1 MSIEPDFNDTKKI
14 RFAFFIN
21 LVFTIIEF
29 IGGFLTN
36 SIAIISDAVHDLGDT
51 LSLGLAWHFQNKA
64 KQGRDLKF
72 SYGYKRFSILG
83 AVINSVILIIGAIF
97 IFYNAIPRI
106 INPQEVDALGM
117 FYLSILGIIV
127 NFWAYYKLRKGKSLN
142 EQVVGLHMLEDV
154 LGWVAVLIGSLIM
167 YFKGGWHWIDAVLS
181 LFIACFILFNV
192 YKKLRASFKIILQ
205 AIPEDVDF
213 QLVQKTLLE
222 IENVKDI
229 HDLHVWTLDGDR
241 NILTVHIVVSP
252 SLPLSEMKDI
262 KSKARA
268 AMEDLDISH
277 CTFEIE
283 GEFEDCGYDKSG

>member
-51 LSLGLAWHFQNKA
+51 LSLGLAWHFQKKA
-64 KQGRDLKF
+64 KKGRDLKF

-117 FYLSILGIIV
+117 FFLSILGIVV

-154 LGWVAVLIGSLIM
+154 LGWIAVLIGSLIM

-205 AIPEDVDF
+205 AIPENIDF
-213 QLVQKTLLE
+213 ELVQKTLLE
-222 IENVKDI
+222 IKNVQDI

-268 AMEDLDISH
+268 AMEAIDISH

>member
-1 MSIEPDFNDTKKI
+1 MSFKADFNDTIKI

-21 LVFTIIEF
+21 LIFTIIEF

-36 SIAIISDAVHDLGDT
+36 SIAILSDAVHDFGDT
-51 LSLGLAWHFQNKA
+51 LSLGLAWYFQKKA
-64 KQGRDLKF
+64 KKGRDLKF

-83 AVINSVILIIGAIF
+83 AVINSIILILGAIF

-106 INPQEVDALGM
+106 TNPQEVDALGM
-117 FYLSILGIIV
+117 FYLSILGIVV

-154 LGWVAVLIGSLIM
+154 LGWIAVSIGSLVM
-167 YFKGGWHWIDAVLS
+167 YFKGGWHWIDSVLS

-192 YKKLRASFKIILQ
+192 YKKLSASFKIILQ
-205 AIPEDVDF
+205 AIPENIDF
-213 QLVQKTLLE
+213 KLVQNTLYE
-222 IENVKDI
+222 IEHVKDI
-229 HDLHVWTLDGDR
+229 HDLHVWTLDGDK

-252 SLPLSEMKDI
+252 SLTLSEMKDI
-262 KSKARA
+262 KAKARKK
-268 AMEDLDISH
+268 MEALNINH
-277 CTFEIE
+277 CTFEVE

>member
-1 MSIEPDFNDTKKI
+1 MSVETDFTDTKKI

-21 LVFTIIEF
+21 LIFTIVEF
-29 IGGFLTN
+29 VGGFLTN

-51 LSLGLAWHFQNKA
+51 LSLGLAWHFQKKA
-64 KQGRDLKF
+64 KKGRDLKF

-83 AVINSVILIIGAIF
+83 AVINSVILIVGAIF

-117 FYLSILGIIV
+117 FFLSILGIVV

-154 LGWVAVLIGSLIM
+154 LGWIAVMIGSIIM
-167 YFKGGWHWIDAVLS
+167 YFKGDWYWIDAVLS
-181 LFIACFILFNV
+181 LFIATYILINV

-205 AIPEDVDF
+205 AIPENVDF
-213 QLVQKTLLE
+213 ELVEKTLLSVQKV
-222 IENVKDI
+222 IEI
-229 HDLHVWTLDGDR
+229 HDLHIWTLDGDR
-241 NILTVHIVVSP
+241 NILTVHLVVSS
-252 SLPLSEMKDI
+252 SLTFDQMKAI
-262 KSKARA
+262 KSNARQK
-268 AMEDLDISH
+268 MEALNIVH

-283 GEFEDCGYDKSG
+283 GEFEDCGYDTTG